1 MNDFI
6 NILNKFNIQNQDISI
21 DCGANIGL
29 VTNVFCKISSEV
41 YCFEPNLYAFNVL
54 KKNFKNNKNVFL
66 FNKPVSN
73 KKEVLR
79 LYYHQDSLQDE
90 VKYSTGM
97 SSCKDKN
104 NIDESRFI
112 EIESIN
118 LISFINEILSKNKTI
133 GILKID
139 IEGLEGK
146 LLKSLIENNLHKKI
160 KYILCETHEK
170 KGPSCREDI
179 LWVRDYIE
187 KHNIKNINL
196 DWI

>member
-1 MNDFI
+1 MDNLLSL
-6 NILNKFNIQNQDISI
+6 LNKFNINNQDVSI

-29 VTNVFCKISSEV
+29 VTNVLYKISSEV

-54 KKNFKNNKNVFL
+54 KNNFREINNVFL
-66 FNKPVSN
+66 FNKPVSD
-73 KKEVLR
+73 KKEILN
-79 LYYHQDSLQDE
+79 LYYHQNSLQDE

-104 NIDESRFI
+104 NIDETRFI
-112 EIESIN
+112 KLESIN
-118 LISFINEILSKNKTI
+118 LVSFINEILSKNKTI

-139 IEGLEGK
+139 IEGLEGR
-146 LLKSLIENNLHKKI
+146 LLKALIENNLHNKI

-170 KGPSCREDI
+170 KVPSCREDI
-179 LWVRDYIE
+179 LWVRNYIKE
-187 KHNIKNINL
+187 NNIKNINL